1 MDKTTASE
9 TKQAE
14 TMRNISFLVILL
26 SGMSLANVP
35 VNLDQSVEII
45 IQAFSGSKKIRCLTP
60 YLKDIALY
68 GNLIPEEQKS
78 RLRNLGFQFDQPIVG
93 RAMDDRAE
101 SEGLDQT
108 HDNGYFRF
116 HYTINGTHAVAS
128 ADTDGNNV
136 PDYIDQMAGVFA
148 HVTSVQLD
156 SFDYAEPP
164 NDGWL
169 PVTNDNGGSDLYDI
183 YVRNIA
189 GNTFGYVLS
198 EYFANNTGDNEHT
211 NVTEVNALTSLM
223 AMRNDYTGFYS
234 PNNQLGATTELEAI
248 ELTAA
253 HEYHHAIQF
262 GYDGYE
268 KAWLFEATATEMEE
282 QIYDEINDCH
292 TWLPSWFAEPQK
304 SLDHPSDHWY
314 GSFIFPQYIF
324 EHFGGY
330 ITLRKIW
337 QESVTDDSYYG
348 DFSHQAISSAL
359 SNEGSSFS
367 DALNK
372 MVIANRVMSSNA
384 NAGVFSYEEAEIYPV
399 TGPATFQTI
408 TYSAGTN
415 QSVTSTNLTRFASQ
429 YTRVNSSDPMLINLT
444 NNSGPEGDLNMHAI
458 IAYSNSSWTV
468 YSGSSINVD
477 PTGSSSVYLAVVSQ
491 DINANNWNYQI
502 DITDGDL
509 AVDNDIVPAFISV
522 SQNYPN
528 PFNPSTSFDIKIPHK
543 QQIRIKIVSVTGKR
557 IAEIVNR
564 TFGAGNQTFR
574 WDGLSESGSPVPS
587 GQYFIVIEGYN
598 FQRWLKATL
607 LK

>member
-1 MDKTTASE
+1 MK
-9 TKQAE
+9 
-14 TMRNISFLVILL
+14 NISCLVIFLA
-26 SGMSLANVP
+26 GVSLANIP
-35 VNLDQSVEII
+35 ANLNQSAEIVI
-45 IQAFSGSKKIRCLTP
+45 HAYSGEKNIRCLTP
-60 YLKDIALY
+60 HLKDIALF
-68 GNLIPEEQKS
+68 GNQLPDEQKS
-78 RLRNLGFQFDQPIVG
+78 RLRNLEFQFNQPIVRRG
-93 RAMDDRAE
+93 INDRAE

-136 PDYIDQMAGVFA
+136 PDYIDQMASVFA
-148 HVTSVQLD
+148 HVASVQLD

-164 NDGWL
+164 SDGWL
-169 PVTNDNGGSDLYDI
+169 PVTNDNGGSGLYDI
-183 YVRNIA
+183 YVRNIS

-198 EYFANNTGDNEHT
+198 EYFANNSGDNEHT
-211 NVTEVNALTSLM
+211 NVTEANALTSLM

-282 QIYDEINDCH
+282 QIYDDINDCH

-330 ITLRKIW
+330 ITLRRIW
-337 QESVTDDSYYG
+337 EESVSNDSYYG
-348 DFSHQAISSAL
+348 DFSHQAISLAL

-372 MVIANRVMSSNA
+372 MVIANRIMSSSP
-384 NAGVFSYEEAEIYPV
+384 NAGVFSYEEADIYPV

-429 YTRVNSSDPMLINLT
+429 YTQVNSSDPMLINLT
-444 NNSGPEGDLNMHAI
+444 NNSGLEGNLNMHAI

-477 PTGSSSVYLAVVSQ
+477 PTGSSSIYLAVVSQ
-491 DINANNWNYQI
+491 DISANNWNYQI

-509 AVDNDIVPAFISV
+509 AVDNDIMPAFISV

-528 PFNPSTSFDIKIPHK
+528 PFNPSTSFDIQIPFK
-543 QQIRIKIVSVTGKR
+543 QQIRIKIVSVTGKH
-557 IAEIVNR
+557 IAEVVNR
-564 TFGAGNQTFR
+564 TFDIGNWTFR
-574 WDGLSESGSPVPS
+574 WDGLSESGNPVPS
-587 GQYFIVIEGYN
+587 GQYFIVIEGTN
-598 FQRWLKATL
+598 FQRWIKATL